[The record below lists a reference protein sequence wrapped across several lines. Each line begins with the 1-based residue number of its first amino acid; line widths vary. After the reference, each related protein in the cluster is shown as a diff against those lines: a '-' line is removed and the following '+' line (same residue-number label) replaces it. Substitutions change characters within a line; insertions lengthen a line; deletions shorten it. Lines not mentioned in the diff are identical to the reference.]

1 MKHLQYAMYCY
12 KSFTYTDTFN
22 SHNNLQGVFYYPN
35 YTDER
40 LNNLPKSKCIL
51 SGSQNVT

>member
-1 MKHLQYAMYCY
+1 MKHLPCAMHFY

-22 SHNNLQGVFYYPN
+22 SHDKLRDVFYYPN
-35 YTDER
+35 YIDEK

-51 SGSQNVT
+51 SGSQN